1 MLPGDFNLQRTLFDS
16 QRLSQQSLQVLAEE
30 TGGFAAIN
38 RNDFA
43 VAFEGMLAL
52 FGVLPSGKVD
62 PGHEEATDEPG
73 PRRVPSRVSSA
84 PIRETTGPSRSP
96 RPDGQ
101 SASPRPGSRCRP
113 G

>member
-1 MLPGDFNLQRTLFDS
+1 MSGN
-16 QRLSQQSLQVLAEE
+16 
-30 TGGFAAIN
+30 TGRAASE
-38 RNDFA
+38 RPVDFA

-84 PIRETTGPSRSP
+84 P
-96 RPDGQ
+96 
-101 SASPRPGSRCRP
+101 
-113 G
+113 